1 MAEVYLNGKFVG
13 TIESGQRYVQQ
24 LVEKRRKGELP
35 INCNA
40 YYNQKTDT
48 VEVENEKGRLR
59 RPLIVV
65 KDGQPL
71 LTAHHISQLES
82 SELTFADLV
91 KQGVVEYLDAAEEE
105 NALV

>member
-65 KDGQPL
+65 HTTSASSRAMSSRSP
-71 LTAHHISQLES
+71 ISS
-82 SELTFADLV
+82 SRAWSNTSMRQRR
-91 KQGVVEYLDAAEEE
+91 KMRSWRSCQK
-105 NALV
+105 N